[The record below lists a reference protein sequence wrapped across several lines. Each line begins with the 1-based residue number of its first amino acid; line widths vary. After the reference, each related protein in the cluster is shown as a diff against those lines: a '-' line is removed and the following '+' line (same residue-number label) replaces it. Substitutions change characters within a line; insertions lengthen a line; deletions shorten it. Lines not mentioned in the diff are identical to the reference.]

1 MTEEA
6 WLPARL
12 IPTSGIR
19 GERERETRATS
30 ALLSVLGAVDEFGK
44 TILRGRFGAPA
55 GTIEAYVEVPLEM
68 ADGTVVRPDG
78 LVRVRRGTRTWVALF
93 EVKTGKTELDPK
105 QVESY
110 VDAARKHDYDAVVTI
125 SNQIVPATGDH
136 PVSINRRKLQKVAL
150 HHISWVALLTEA
162 VMEHEH
168 RGVADPDQAW
178 ILGELIAYLE
188 HSGSGAMRF
197 EDMGR
202 HWTTVRDSAKAGT
215 LDAHDEGVGDVVTRW
230 DELSRYLCLELGRD
244 LGADVR
250 QIIPR
255 RDRQDVARRR
265 ARAAK
270 RVADDGALECVLRV
284 PAAVADITLR
294 AELKAQTISAS
305 LHVDAPSEGRPRTRV
320 NWLGR
325 QLREDGPGDL
335 RVDVSFESRS
345 VTTSALL
352 RTLIDQP
359 DEALLE
365 DRRIAPRSFRVT
377 LTRDMGM
384 ARGDGRR
391 SFVGSMRA
399 LLDEFYRTV
408 VQNLDTWKPRA
419 PRLPEEVESST
430 PDVPDALARPA
441 SAVASNPEAAS

>member
-1 MTEEA
+1 MTEKA

-44 TILRGRFGAPA
+44 SILRRRFGAPA
-55 GTIEAYVEVPLEM
+55 GTVEAYVEVPLKI

-78 LVRVRRGTRTWVALF
+78 LVRVRRGGRTWVALF
-93 EVKTGKTELDPK
+93 EVKTGTAELERE

-110 VDAARKHDYDAVVTI
+110 LDAAREHDFDAVVTI

-136 PVSINRRKLQKVAL
+136 PVSVSRRKLRRVDL

-188 HSGSGAMRF
+188 HPGSGAMRF

-202 HWTTVRDSAKAGT
+202 HWTTIRDNAKSGT
-215 LDAHDEGVGDVVTRW
+215 LGRHDDGVDDVITRW
-230 DELSRYLCLELGRD
+230 DELSRYLCLELGRE
-244 LGADVR
+244 LGTDVR

-255 RDRQDVARRR
+255 QDRKDVERRR

-270 RVADDGALECVLRV
+270 TLADDGVLECVLRV
-284 PAAVADITLR
+284 PAAVADIAIR
-294 AELKAQTISAS
+294 AELKTRTVSAS
-305 LHVDAPSEGRPRTRV
+305 VEVDAPGEGRPRTRV
-320 NWLGR
+320 NWLVR
-325 QLREDGPGDL
+325 QLRDGAPDEL
-335 RVDVSFESRS
+335 RVDVKFESRS
-345 VTTSALL
+345 TGTSALL
-352 RTLIDQP
+352 GTLVEQP
-359 DEALLE
+359 EAVLLD
-365 DRRIAPRSFRVT
+365 DRRASPRAFQVT

-384 ARGDGRR
+384 ARGTGQR
-391 SFVGSMRA
+391 SFIGSISS
-399 LLDEFYRTV
+399 LVNDFYRTV
-408 VQNLDTWKPRA
+408 VQNIDTWKPRA
-419 PRLPEEVESST
+419 PRLPERAESAGTEAAGADT
-430 PDVPDALARPA
+430 P
-441 SAVASNPEAAS
+441 VASTGRETQT